1 MYFSSFLVRFTIVF
15 QNCRYVNNQTVL
27 QKKVSTRDKKTT
39 NIGLPNPINLKLV
52 VLVKAS
58 LKFVSNVED

>member
-1 MYFSSFLVRFTIVF
+1 MLITKEY
-15 QNCRYVNNQTVL
+15 Y
-27 QKKVSTRDKKTT
+27 KKVSTRDKKKPT

-52 VLVKAS
+52 VWIKAS